1 MNFTLDVKRE
11 IISRAL
17 VLKRSKEEEISAKKA
32 ALSAFIRTSGQLG
45 IVDGQPTFFIVSETE
60 KVAEFFKSLFFD
72 VFGCELLVVSARK
85 NRMSGKDKL
94 LLRCPVTETKRVLR
108 ELGLLRD
115 KGDGFKKWIPHAL
128 VQTDGSRVAY
138 VKGAFLGGG
147 SCVLPNEDGGGRYH
161 LEFVF
166 DEQEIADEFCDLLC
180 DFELLAKCAERKD
193 TFVVYIKSK
202 EAICDFL
209 AVVGAEKAL
218 ARLEGLMEKRDEA
231 NYTNRA
237 ANCFASNMD
246 KAAQAAVK
254 QVVAIEQVKNTEAF
268 LELSEELK
276 MVAKARLE
284 NPSMSLQELAE
295 LLKISKSCLNHRMRK
310 LMELAKK
317 YGQE

>member
-1 MNFTLDVKRE
+1 MNFTLDVKKE

-17 VLKRSKEEEISAKKA
+17 VLKRSKQEELAAKKA

-85 NRMSGKDKL
+85 NKMSGRDKL
-94 LLRCPVTETKRVLR
+94 LLRCPVAETKRVLK
-108 ELGLLRD
+108 ELGLLRE

-128 VQTDGSRVAY
+128 VAEEGAQIAY
-138 VKGAFLGGG
+138 IKGAFLGSG
-147 SCVLPNEDGGGRYH
+147 SCTLPSEDGGGGYH

-166 DEQEIADEFCDLLC
+166 DEQEIADEFCALLC

-193 TFVVYIKSK
+193 TFIVYIKSK

-209 AVVGAEKAL
+209 SAVGAEKSL
-218 ARLEGLMEKRDEA
+218 ARLESLMEKRDEA

-246 KAAQAAVK
+246 KSAQAAVK
-254 QVVAIEQVKNTEAF
+254 QVVAIERLRVWAGF
-268 LELSEELK
+268 AELSEELK
-276 MVAKARLE
+276 ALAFARLE
-284 NPSMSLQELAE
+284 HPSMSLAELAE

-310 LMELAKK
+310 LMELASKH
-317 YGQE
+317 GAQ